1 MNTVTNVFVIIR
13 ILIGAIFVV
22 SGFEKLIGPYQN
34 FLYVVQGYECLT
46 PQAEEAVAR
55 IFPWIELL
63 LGVFLMLGFWMKWVL
78 SGIMVIISSFIV
90 VVGQAILR
98 DLPIKEC
105 GCFGALISLPLP
117 AIIIFDSMLLILT
130 GLLIKMKVYASK
142 FSFDEYFDG

>member
-34 FLYVVQGYECLT
+34 FLYVVQGYECLK

-105 GCFGALISLPLP
+105 GCFGALISFPLP